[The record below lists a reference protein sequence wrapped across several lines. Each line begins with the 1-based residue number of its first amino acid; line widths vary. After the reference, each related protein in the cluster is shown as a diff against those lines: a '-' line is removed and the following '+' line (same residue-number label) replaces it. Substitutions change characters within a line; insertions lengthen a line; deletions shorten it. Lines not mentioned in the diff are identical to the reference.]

1 MAIMIPAYPIPS
13 ENDAASLE
21 PEMFD
26 ILRKNLPDDYY
37 VFHSVQLSED
47 EDGFME
53 ESEID
58 FVILH
63 KEKGF
68 LCLEAKNGR
77 PHVRNREWFYGNG
90 AKMSH
95 GGPYKQAKRER
106 HKLQENILRLWKAE
120 FSGNLYCKY
129 CFGVWLYGYQRH
141 ELNSMESVE
150 IQKNLT
156 LAHDDAESIE
166 TRISTIYDLDR
177 NSYVPLDDAKF
188 EWLLKK
194 MAPQYHGEYVSIP
207 LLRREQCDYKL
218 FRMENEQ
225 KRLLDYLEEQDSAVI
240 NGMAGSGKTVMAVEK
255 ANRLA
260 LSGEKVLF
268 LCYNRF
274 LSEYLIDVY
283 TNSSIQFMTA
293 DFFACQQCRTSGAD
307 YRRLNQKLVELDV
320 QFPYKHV
327 IIDEGQDFGE
337 ETNGREGLSD
347 VVATL
352 QMIVKKKNG
361 SFFLFY
367 DRNQLIQS
375 DSVPKFIEDADCR
388 LTLFCNCRNTKKV
401 AEASVRLLNAPSDKT
416 IKMKRGA
423 DDGMVPKMFFTDDVE
438 CAKQIIETVVT
449 NAVEN
454 DRIQILTLETE
465 HSSILYPHLQSEV
478 VREVKRYFYMCG
490 DKRIPFTTC
499 RKFKG
504 LEAEIVILLDVDK
517 ELLKKSPDDE
527 ELLKKQRL
535 AYVGSSRARYGLVTI
550 VNMKIEESADVYRT
564 HTGNC
569 PPMPHKRLAAL
580 FKSNFE
586 ELPV

>member
-26 ILRKNLPDDYY
+26 ILRRNLSDDYY

-47 EDGFME
+47 EDGYIE

-90 AKMSH
+90 VKMSH

-106 HKLQENILRLWKAE
+106 HKLQDNIQRLWRVE
-120 FSGNLYCKY
+120 FVENLYCKY

-141 ELNSMESVE
+141 ELDSMESVE

-166 TRISTIYDLDR
+166 ARISAIYDLDR
-177 NSYVPLDDAKF
+177 TSYVPLDDEKF
-188 EWLLKK
+188 EWLLRK

-207 LLRREQCDYKL
+207 QLRREQCDYKL

-240 NGMAGSGKTVMAVEK
+240 NGMAGSGKTVMAIEK

-260 LSGEKVLF
+260 LSGERVLF

-283 TNSSIQFMTA
+283 TNSSIQFMTI
-293 DFFACQQCRTSGAD
+293 DFFACQQCRTSSAD
-307 YRRLNQKLVELDV
+307 YIRLKQKLVELDI

-347 VVATL
+347 IVATL

-401 AEASVRLLNAPSDKT
+401 AEASVRLLNVPSDKI
-416 IKMKRGA
+416 IKMKRGT
-423 DDGMVPKMFFTDDVE
+423 DDGTAPKMFFANDVE
-438 CAKQIIETVVT
+438 CVKRIIENVVT

-454 DRIQILTLETE
+454 DRIQILTIESE
-465 HSSILYPHLQSEV
+465 HSSILTPHLQSEV
-478 VREVKRYFYMCG
+478 VREVQRYFYMCG

-504 LEAEIVILLDVDK
+504 LEAEIVILLDMDK
-517 ELLKKSPDDE
+517 EMLKKSPHDE
-527 ELLKKQRL
+527 ELLEKQRL
-535 AYVGSSRARYGLVTI
+535 AYVGASRARYGLVTI
-550 VNMKIEESADVYRT
+550 VNMKIEECADVYRT

-569 PPMPHKRLAAL
+569 PPMSHKRLAAL

-586 ELPV
+586 ELPA